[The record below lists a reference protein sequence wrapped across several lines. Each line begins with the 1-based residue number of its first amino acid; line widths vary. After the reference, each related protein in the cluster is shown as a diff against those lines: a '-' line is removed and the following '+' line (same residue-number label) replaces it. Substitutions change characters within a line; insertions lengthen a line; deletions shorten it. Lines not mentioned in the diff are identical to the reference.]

1 MDYVHREMP
10 VRHGDYTKSFG
21 LDIIIK
27 FDKIHKL
34 LHCMLEDYMLS
45 TVNSLLH
52 DYFKILSSASFS
64 IHAYIPKSMV
74 MSHCCTS

>member
-1 MDYVHREMP
+1 MH
-10 VRHGDYTKSFG
+10 HGDYMKSFD
-21 LDIIIK
+21 LDIIIT
-27 FDKIHKL
+27 FDKIYKL
-34 LHCMLEDYMLS
+34 LHTMLEDYMLS

-64 IHAYIPKSMV
+64 IHTYKPYILAYIPKSMV